1 MITFIILFA
10 LVILGFAGWMIAS
23 GANQRKRSRMADQ
36 VHVTAQQTGAG
47 SPSVGRASGNN

>member
-10 LVILGFAGWMIAS
+10 IVILAFAGWMIAK
-23 GANQRKRSRMADQ
+23 GAGKDKRSRMADD

-47 SPSVGRASGNN
+47 SPTVGRASGNN

>member
-10 LVILGFAGWMIAS
+10 IVILGFAGWMIAN
-23 GANQRKRSRMADQ
+23 GANQRKRSRMADD

-47 SPSVGRASGNN
+47 SPSTGRASGVN